1 MGDAL
6 PAQRVGAM
14 SESPHTFQIGPVE
27 VGSGRLCVIAG
38 PCVIESEE
46 TCLEVGRAMQQA
58 CRELDFGYV
67 FKASFDKANRTS
79 IRSFRGP
86 GLKQGLEILASVRE
100 QLGAPVLTD
109 FHEPAQ
115 AAPVGE
121 VVDILQVPAFL
132 ARQTDLL
139 VAAAETGK
147 PVNVKKAQ
155 FMAPWDM
162 GQVVGKLR
170 ESGCRGILLTERG
183 ASFGYNTLVVDFRA
197 LPQMRALGHPV
208 CFDVTHSMQQPSGQ
222 GNQSGA
228 TREYAPHLA
237 RAAAAVG
244 IDALFLEVHPNPAEA
259 RSDAA
264 AQLTFDEARR
274 VLTQVRA
281 IRDALKDA

>member
-1 MGDAL
+1 MI
-6 PAQRVGAM
+6 P
-14 SESPHTFQIGPVE
+14 FNIGPLE
-27 VGSGRLCVIAG
+27 VGTGRLCVIAG

-46 TCLEVGRAMQQA
+46 LCLEVGQAMKAA
-58 CRELDFGYV
+58 CAELGVGYV

-79 IRSFRGP
+79 ITSYRGP
-86 GLKQGLEILASVRE
+86 GLKRGLEILASVRE
-100 QLGAPVLTD
+100 RLGVPVLTD
-109 FHEPAQ
+109 FHESSQ

-139 VAAAETGK
+139 VAAAATGK

-162 GQVVGKLR
+162 KQVVGKLR
-170 ESGCRGILLTERG
+170 DSGCQGILLTERG
-183 ASFGYNTLVVDFRA
+183 ASFGYNTLVVDFRS
-197 LPQMRALGHPV
+197 LPQMRDLGHPV

-244 IDALFLEVHPNPAEA
+244 IDALFLEVHPNPPEA
-259 RSDAA
+259 KSDAA
-264 AQLTFDEARR
+264 AQLTVTQATR
-274 VLTQVRA
+274 VLQQVEA
-281 IRDALKDA
+281 IRQVLAG

>member
-1 MGDAL
+1 MSVQPFNIGNAE
-6 PAQRVGAM
+6 VGA
-14 SESPHTFQIGPVE
+14 
-27 VGSGRLCVIAG
+27 GRLCVIAG
-38 PCVIESEE
+38 PCVLESEE
-46 TCLEVGRAMQQA
+46 LCLEVGTALRAA
-58 CRELDFGYV
+58 CQELGLGYV

-79 IRSFRGP
+79 ITSYRGP
-86 GLKQGLEILASVRE
+86 GLEKGLKSLAAIRS
-100 QLGAPVLTD
+100 QLGVPVLTD
-109 FHEPAQ
+109 FHDAAQ

-139 VAAAETGK
+139 VAAARTGK

-162 GQVVGKLR
+162 KNVVGKLV
-170 ESGCRGILLTERG
+170 ESGCAGILQTERG
-183 ASFGYNTLVVDFRA
+183 VSFGYNTLVVDFRS

-244 IDALFLEVHPNPAEA
+244 IDALFLEVHPDPPAA
-259 RSDAA
+259 KSDAA
-264 AQLTFDEARR
+264 AQLTIPEAVA
-274 VLTQVRA
+274 VLRQVAAVRN
-281 IRDALKDA
+281 ALSAL

>member
-1 MGDAL
+1 
-6 PAQRVGAM
+6 M
-14 SESPHTFQIGPVE
+14 SEFTPFQVGPLE
-27 VGSGRLCVIAG
+27 VGTGRLCVIAG

-46 TCLEVGRAMQQA
+46 TCLEVGRALKQA
-58 CRELDFGYV
+58 CAELDLGYV

-79 IRSFRGP
+79 IRSYRGP

-100 QLGAPVLTD
+100 QLGVPVLTD
-109 FHEPAQ
+109 FHDASQ
-115 AAPVGE
+115 AGPVGE

-139 VAAAETGK
+139 VAAAQTGK
-147 PVNVKKAQ
+147 AVNVKKAQ

-170 ESGCRGILLTERG
+170 DSGCHRILLTERG
-183 ASFGYNTLVVDFRA
+183 ASFGYNTLVVDFRS
-197 LPQMRALGHPV
+197 LPQMRDLGHPV

-259 RSDAA
+259 KSDAA
-264 AQLTFDEARR
+264 AQLTVTEAIR
-274 VLTQVRA
+274 VLRQVQA
-281 IRDALKDA
+281 IRAALAEVQ

>member
-1 MGDAL
+1 
-6 PAQRVGAM
+6 VK
-14 SESPHTFQIGPVE
+14 SFNIGPVE
-27 VGSGRLCVIAG
+27 VGSGRLCIIAG

-46 TCLEVGRAMQQA
+46 LCLEVGTAMRQA
-58 CRELDFGYV
+58 CADLDLGYV

-79 IRSFRGP
+79 INSYRGP
-86 GLKQGLEILASVRE
+86 GLEGGLKILASVRE
-100 QLGAPVLTD
+100 KLGVPVLTD
-109 FHEPAQ
+109 FHESQQ
-115 AAPVGE
+115 ARPVGE

-139 VAAAETGK
+139 VAAAATGK

-162 GQVVGKLR
+162 RQVVGKLT
-170 ESGCRGILLTERG
+170 ESNAAGILLTERG
-183 ASFGYNTLVVDFRA
+183 ASFGYNTLVVDFRS

-244 IDALFLEVHPNPAEA
+244 IDALFLEVHPVPPSAK
-259 RSDAA
+259 SDAA
-264 AQLTFDEARR
+264 AQLTISEATT
-274 VLTQVRA
+274 LLGQVVA
-281 IRDALKDA
+281 IRKALAE